1 LRIKGVVRVS
11 TKPSGKPKEPDEPA
25 GKAALDERQ
34 PIAEAAAAD
43 TTVGT
48 GSVFAIGCVVLAL
61 VVIFLG
67 IAIFFLR

>member
-1 LRIKGVVRVS
+1 MS
-11 TKPSGKPKEPDEPA
+11 TEPSGQPERPDASARE
-25 GKAALDERQ
+25 AALNERL
-34 PIAEAAAAD
+34 PVVEPAAAD

-61 VVIFLG
+61 VVIFMG